1 LAEYYAKSPDQIS
14 KESYSLARE
23 ENLMRYGLSASN
35 HGDFAD
41 RASFPAQSSVLD
53 EEALFHRIVPQYQ
66 LPSAESCVFFSR
78 GDSDVYQISTVG
90 PTYYLKIYRPPDPV
104 EKGEAEGRLV
114 TRLLEHGASVVPAV
128 PRHDGAFATAIAAS
142 EGTRVALVFEAAPPG
157 RLDAT
162 DEGTCCRLGEAV
174 ARLHAAGDAIDG
186 SATNPLEASDLL
198 CFAERLAHEEDY
210 AELQE
215 LKRRIIDRLRSLPGD
230 SQDGDIGW
238 CHGDLG
244 LCNIR
249 CREDGSIV
257 FFDFGDAGFIP
268 RAAELVRVR
277 GTLRKHDAPQRSDEL
292 WATFEEAYAS
302 VRPVPSRKGSEERW
316 ELLGALRKIRWVGG
330 VMGSCPLRMGTENFN
345 PGWVRSQLKGIRR
358 TVAQILEQP

>member
-1 LAEYYAKSPDQIS
+1 
-14 KESYSLARE
+14 
-23 ENLMRYGLSASN
+23 MRYGLLASN
-35 HGDFAD
+35 HGDFVD

-66 LPSAESCVFFSR
+66 LPSVKSCVFFSR
-78 GDSDVYQISTVG
+78 GDADVYQIGTVG
-90 PTYYLKIYRPPDPV
+90 PTYYLKIYRPPDLV

-114 TRLLEHGASVVPAV
+114 TQLLEHGASVVPAV

-174 ARLHAAGDAIDG
+174 ARLHTAGDVIDG
-186 SATNPLEASDLL
+186 SATDPLDASDLL
-198 CFAERLAHEEDY
+198 CFAERLTHEEDY

-215 LKRRIIDRLRSLPGD
+215 LKGRIIDRLCSLPSD
-230 SQDGDIGW
+230 SQNNDIGW

-257 FFDFGDAGFIP
+257 FFDFGNARFIP

-277 GTLRKHDAPQRSDEL
+277 GTLRKHDAPQESDEL
-292 WATFEEAYAS
+292 WGMFEEAYAS

-316 ELLGALRKIRWVGG
+316 ELLGALGKIRWIGG
-330 VMGSCPLRMGTENFN
+330 VMASCPLRMGTESFN
-345 PGWVRSQLKGIRR
+345 PEWVRNQLKDIRR
-358 TVAQILEQP
+358 TVAHILEQP

>member
-1 LAEYYAKSPDQIS
+1 
-14 KESYSLARE
+14 
-23 ENLMRYGLSASN
+23 MRYGLSASN
-35 HGDFAD
+35 HGNFAD
-41 RASFPAQSSVLD
+41 RTSFPSQSSVLD
-53 EEALFHRIVPQYQ
+53 EEALFRRIVPQYQ
-66 LPSAESCVFFSR
+66 LPSARSCVFFSR

-104 EKGEAEGRLV
+104 QKGETEGRLV

-128 PRHDGAFATAIAAS
+128 PRHDGAFATPIAAS

-162 DEGTCCRLGEAV
+162 DESICRRLGEAV
-174 ARLHAAGDAIDG
+174 ARLHAAGDAIEG
-186 SATNPLEASDLL
+186 SAEDPLEASDLL
-198 CFAERLAHEEDY
+198 CFAERLAYEEDY

-215 LKRRIIDRLRSLPGD
+215 LKRWIIDRLRTLPCD
-230 SQDGDIGW
+230 SQDSDIGW

-249 CREDGSIV
+249 CQEDGSIV

-268 RAAELVRVR
+268 RIAELVRVR

-292 WATFEEAYAS
+292 WRAFEQAYAS
-302 VRPVPSRKGSEERW
+302 VRPVPSRTGSEERW
-316 ELLGALRKIRWVGG
+316 ELLGALRSIRWIGG
-330 VMGSCPLRMGTENFN
+330 VMASCPLRMGTENFN
-345 PGWVRSQLKGIRR
+345 PEWVRDQLEGIRG
-358 TVAQILEQP
+358 TVGQILEHAQRSANKAMDSDEK

>member
-1 LAEYYAKSPDQIS
+1 
-14 KESYSLARE
+14 
-23 ENLMRYGLSASN
+23 MRYGLSASN
-35 HGDFAD
+35 RGDLAD
-41 RASFPAQSSVLD
+41 RTSFPAQSSVLD
-53 EEALFHRIVPQYQ
+53 EEALFHRVVPQYQ
-66 LPSAESCVFFSR
+66 LLSAEGCVFFSR
-78 GDSDVYQISTVG
+78 GDADVYQISTVG
-90 PTYYLKIYRPPDPV
+90 PTYYLKIYRPPDPI

-114 TRLLEHGASVVPAV
+114 TQLLEHGASVVPAV
-128 PRHDGAFATAIAAS
+128 PRHDGTFATAIMAS

-162 DEGTCCRLGEAV
+162 DERACWRLGEAV

-186 SATNPLEASDLL
+186 SATDPLEASDLM

-215 LKRRIIDRLRSLPGD
+215 LKRRIMDRLCSLPGD

-277 GTLRKHDAPQRSDEL
+277 DTLRQHGAPQRSDEL
-292 WATFEEAYAS
+292 WATFEKAYAS

-316 ELLGALRKIRWVGG
+316 ELLGALGKIRWVGG
-330 VMGSCPLRMGTENFN
+330 VMGSCPLRMGTEDFN
-345 PGWVRSQLKGIRR
+345 PEWVRKQLMGIQQS
-358 TVAQILEQP
+358 VAHILDQP